1 MRRRIGFAGALL
13 ATGLICTGGGLQ
25 SRAAAEA
32 LPANVGPANTHFA
45 DARSAGAHLVDARPA
60 STHLVNAEPVNARLM
75 NSRPARA
82 YPGFA
87 PAQAGASGAAG
98 DSVLDGVFT
107 ADQASRGEATFKRV
121 CSACHDT
128 GEFSGGRFR
137 LTWVGQTTGDL
148 FDAISTLMPEGDPG
162 SLSPAEYAAVVAYL
176 LSVNGYP
183 AGEAQLPANLS
194 ALREMEIVEAP

>member
-1 MRRRIGFAGALL
+1 M
-13 ATGLICTGGGLQ
+13 
-25 SRAAAEA
+25 AAAPPVNA
-32 LPANVGPANTHFA
+32 QPASTKFADARPANAHFA
-45 DARSAGAHLVDARPA
+45 DARLA
-60 STHLVNAEPVNARLM
+60 STHLVNAEVVGARLL
-75 NSRPARA
+75 NARPARA
-82 YPGFA
+82 RPGFV
-87 PAQAGASGAAG
+87 PAQDGASAAAD

-162 SLSPAEYAAVVAYL
+162 SLSPAEYASLVAYL

-183 AGEAQLPANLS
+183 AGDAPLPANLS
-194 ALREMEIVEAP
+194 ALRDMEIVEAP